1 METWVTILTFVILV
15 LSFGVMYLSIK
26 YKSKKYNFL
35 ILLSMLITASPL
47 AYALYDDYK
56 NEYIGANIGLGLA
69 FLLTWGITGIIL
81 LVAIIKLIRVRR
93 S

>member
-15 LSFGVMYLSIK
+15 LSFMVMYLSVK
-26 YKSKKYNFL
+26 HKSKKN
-35 ILLSMLITASPL
+35 ILLLLLGMFIAAFPL

-69 FLLTWGITGIIL
+69 FLLTWCITGIIL

>member
-15 LSFGVMYLSIK
+15 LSFGVMYLSVK
-26 YKSKKYNFL
+26 HKSKKNMLL
-35 ILLSMLITASPL
+35 ILLSMLIAAFPL
-47 AYALYDDYK
+47 TYALYDDYM